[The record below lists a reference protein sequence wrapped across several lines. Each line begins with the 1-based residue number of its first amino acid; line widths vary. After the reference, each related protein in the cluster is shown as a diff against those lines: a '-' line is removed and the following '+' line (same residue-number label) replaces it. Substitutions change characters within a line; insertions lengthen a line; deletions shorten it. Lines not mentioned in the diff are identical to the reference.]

1 MTKSLTFTK
10 SNFILLQNEKEL
22 LQNSLKII
30 TEENQKLKNE
40 VKDMKITVKEN
51 KKLLNDYLINI
62 ANKDKLYEKLNSI
75 INELQEKIKY
85 LEDNQKQ
92 NENNTIK
99 NTGIKEI
106 NFININHNNNYS
118 LAPQNNYANEG
129 INENNKNENEI
140 RVKQNKINEEIINI
154 KKQLDIIIEQNSLKN
169 KLNQN
174 LKTDINN
181 DSNNESNNNN
191 VNNDK
196 LKNSFN
202 NSFNNSYISEE
213 ISSLSN
219 SFDENLKKEK
229 SDSIFNL
236 KEKYNIENLSNF
248 FNKLEKK
255 NDKIFLIDEKGK
267 IWEIIK
273 REDLSMDEIKKYIE
287 K

>member
-106 NFININHNNNYS
+106 NFININQNNNYS
-118 LAPQNNYANEG
+118 LAPQNNYVNEG

-248 FNKLEKK
+248 FNKFDEK
-255 NDKIFLIDEKGK
+255 NDKIFLIDGK
-267 IWEIIK
+267 SNIWEIIK